1 MSVFN
6 EHIEGV
12 GGGLLE
18 GFEHVQ
24 DFQMVLIFER
34 GVLSLGDR
42 VRVFRDLGFGWTRC
56 QLID

>member
-6 EHIEGV
+6 EYIEGI

-24 DFQMVLIFER
+24 DFQVVLIFER
-34 GVLSLGDR
+34 SVLRLGD
-42 VRVFRDLGFGWTRC
+42 
-56 QLID
+56 

>member
-6 EHIEGV
+6 EHVQGV
-12 GGGLLE
+12 GGVLLE

-34 GVLSLGDR
+34 SVLRLGY
-42 VRVFRDLGFGWTRC
+42 
-56 QLID
+56 